1 MYIFSDYI
9 CFSKKN
15 KSENIY
21 INLNYT
27 SIYIKYCTH
36 GSNIAPLLKRP
47 TNSYLGRGKGEGE
60 LGFLIY
66 TEYVFFSQSTSV
78 FLITG
83 ENKVDLLILFFIF
96 LTKTN
101 LIPPSSTLPLPSL
114 HQPFP
119 SPGKKNGW
127 CLTQISEQNRKYYL
141 S

>member
-1 MYIFSDYI
+1 LF
-9 CFSKKN
+9 K
-15 KSENIY
+15 
-21 INLNYT
+21 
-27 SIYIKYCTH
+27 
-36 GSNIAPLLKRP
+36 GP
-47 TNSYLGRGKGEGE
+47 TISYLGRGKGEGE

-83 ENKVDLLILFFIF
+83 ENKVEIRPFDLIYFL

-114 HQPFP
+114 HQPSL